1 MQNQN
6 SHENTN
12 KSADSAY
19 AREQLAEARA
29 QEALLRGEPAPKKP
43 AKKKKSSNTALKVIF
58 GVIAL
63 IGLGFFG
70 VMGFNTFTEKQ
81 EIKKNIEI
89 EQQHEREKLE
99 AIKAADN
106 PFTVLTGTTPPPP
119 ADPASARVEGGQVI
133 AGTSTFVVN
142 GSTLVGTHNGCT
154 VEAVTD
160 LCLSAHGQLNS
171 TKFEVFFL
179 KDISRNRFLE
189 NPNEFKEFK
198 KDGDT
203 IAATMSLDIAGVESP
218 VKVGALT
225 ANKNDGF
232 VIVFSDG
239 TTSEQVEEVM
249 TASSVL

>member
-6 SHENTN
+6 SHEKTN
-12 KSADSAY
+12 RSADSNY

-29 QEALLRGEPAPKKP
+29 QEALLRGEPAPKKSE
-43 AKKKKSSNTALKVIF
+43 KKKKSTNTALKVIF

-63 IGLGFFG
+63 VGLGFFG
-70 VMGFNTFTEKQ
+70 VMGFNSFTEQQ
-81 EIKKNIEI
+81 EIKKSIEI
-89 EQQHEREKLE
+89 EQQQEREKLE

-119 ADPASARVEGGQVI
+119 ADPVSTQVEAGQI
-133 AGTSTFVVN
+133 IGGTSTFVVQ
-142 GSTLVGTHNGCT
+142 GASLVGTHNGCT

-160 LCLSAHGQLNS
+160 LCLAAHGQLNS

-179 KDISRNRFLE
+179 KDISKNRFLE

-198 KDGDT
+198 KDGNI
-203 IAATMSLDIAGVESP
+203 IAATMSLDIAGVESS

-239 TTSEQVEEVM
+239 TASEQVEEVM
-249 TASSVL
+249 TASTVR

>member
-12 KSADSAY
+12 TSADSNH

-29 QEALLRGEPAPKKP
+29 QEALLRGEPAPTKS

-58 GVIAL
+58 AVIAL

-70 VMGFNTFTEKQ
+70 VMGFNSFTEKQ
-81 EIKKNIEI
+81 EIKKTIEI
-89 EQQHEREKLE
+89 EEQHEREKLE

-119 ADPASARVEGGQVI
+119 NEPVSTKVEAGQII

-154 VEAVTD
+154 VETVTD
-160 LCLSAHGQLNS
+160 LCLAAHGQLNT

-179 KDISRNRFLE
+179 KDISRNRFME
-189 NPNEFKEFK
+189 NPNDFVEFK
-198 KDGDT
+198 KDGNT
-203 IAATMSLDIAGVESP
+203 IAATMSLDIAGTQSP

-249 TASSVL
+249 TASTVL